1 MENINKTTK
10 KKKSFFI
17 ERFSTFS
24 FLTLLPIVALMI
36 LVGLGMILRRK
47 IKEILIKCSPNC
59 RKFFFIHYLE
69 YYMFKI
75 VLIQDG

>member
-1 MENINKTTK
+1 MKVK
-10 KKKSFFI
+10 Y
-17 ERFSTFS
+17 
-24 FLTLLPIVALMI
+24 FLMAAIVALMI